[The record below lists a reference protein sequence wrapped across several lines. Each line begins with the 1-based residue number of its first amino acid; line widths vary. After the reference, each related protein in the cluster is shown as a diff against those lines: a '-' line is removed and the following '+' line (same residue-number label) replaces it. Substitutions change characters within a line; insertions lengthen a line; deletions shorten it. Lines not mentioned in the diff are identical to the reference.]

1 MHTLI
6 TNLLRI
12 TRISCRP
19 PPCQGHPFINSQST
33 IISWIILLEQD
44 IELLTA
50 RNGQFMLWRNGQ
62 AFFHHCVEL
71 FQFYDP
77 VLIGIMVSEDL
88 QHIPI
93 KLHCLSTAWIVDS
106 LLDEVLVLING
117 SLVNDGMWIHGC
129 SLGSDVLPAELQPFI
144 KGDDPSCLE
153 IHRVEHLLPGS
164 ILLRF
169 SFVQIGVSRGISI
182 SSWQGSGCINQLG
195 EGGLAD
201 KAIFIGVSINKQL
214 QERMVHLSMR
224 MALLVLDSLLY
235 KPDEILLGLVEG
247 VDGSCIRRHD

>member
-1 MHTLI
+1 
-6 TNLLRI
+6 
-12 TRISCRP
+12 
-19 PPCQGHPFINSQST
+19 
-33 IISWIILLEQD
+33 
-44 IELLTA
+44 
-50 RNGQFMLWRNGQ
+50 
-62 AFFHHCVEL
+62 
-71 FQFYDP
+71 
-77 VLIGIMVSEDL
+77 MVSEDL

-182 SSWQGSGCINQLG
+182 SSWQGSGCIKQLG
-195 EGGLAD
+195 
-201 KAIFIGVSINKQL
+201 
-214 QERMVHLSMR
+214 ERMVHLSMR

-247 VDGSCIRRHD
+247 VDGSCVRRHD